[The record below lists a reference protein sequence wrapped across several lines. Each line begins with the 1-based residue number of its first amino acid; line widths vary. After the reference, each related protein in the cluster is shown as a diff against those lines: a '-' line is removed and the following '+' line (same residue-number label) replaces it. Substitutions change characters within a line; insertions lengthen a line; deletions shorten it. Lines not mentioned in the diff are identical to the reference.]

1 MGYKFL
7 ENFADVKRRAEK
19 NLAPFAVLIAKKLNV
34 DKICIVGGAVRDAVL
49 AAYANENFHV
59 KDFDVICY
67 APPKLSNN
75 ENILSVQKNSFGGD
89 KINLRDIGMVD
100 SFQFYTPNPA
110 NVIAQY
116 FDFNCNSLF
125 FHNGKIQML
134 PEFVDFMR
142 HKTITVCNANLGL
155 PEHFVV
161 RAVKFKIVFNSLF
174 GLNASLDEKLLCDLR
189 GFTSLQM
196 ETVKDYAHR
205 KIKQPEIL
213 NSVLDFCSR
222 VRSVSL

>member
-1 MGYKFL
+1 METNINWL
-7 ENFADVKRRAEK
+7 SNANACAER
-19 NLAPFAVLIAKKLNV
+19 NLASVAAEIANKLCVSNV
-34 DKICIVGGAVRDAVL
+34 CIVGGAVRDAVL
-49 AAYANENFHV
+49 SACANKNFHV
-59 KDFDVICY
+59 KDFDVFCY

-75 ENILSVQKNSFGGD
+75 ENILSAQKNSFGGD
-89 KINLRDIGMVD
+89 KINLRGIGTVD
-100 SFQFYTPNPA
+100 SFQFYTPNPE
-110 NVIAQY
+110 NIIAKY

-125 FHNGKIQML
+125 FHNGKIQMS

-142 HKTITVCNANLGL
+142 HKTIMVCNANLDL
-155 PEHFVV
+155 PEHFVA

-174 GLNASLDEKLLCDLR
+174 GLNASLDENLLCNLR

-196 ETVKDYAHR
+196 ETVKDYARR